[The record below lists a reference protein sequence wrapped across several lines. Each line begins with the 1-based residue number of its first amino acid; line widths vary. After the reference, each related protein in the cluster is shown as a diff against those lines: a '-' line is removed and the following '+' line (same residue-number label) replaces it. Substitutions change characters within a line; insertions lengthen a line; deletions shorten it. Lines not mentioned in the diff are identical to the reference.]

1 MLNVVIRLFLGCNK
15 IDLLMK
21 TELITKME
29 ELLLKDAG
37 EVAADVRALQKE
49 YQKLWTSEFEKAKQ
63 SFVDE
68 GGQAKDFEYVKGPED
83 LSFENLVESYN
94 KLKKESDQKIAGE
107 QARNLSIRQEIISK
121 IKDLSQLSEN
131 VGAAVRKLH
140 ELQTQWKETGP
151 VSSHKYKEIQADYS
165 HAVEDIYYNLKI
177 FRDLQEHDL
186 KKNFELKT
194 ELIGKLHTIQSLDN
208 IKEAERLI
216 KIYRNEWDEIGPVPN
231 AKWEALK
238 HDYKVVLDETY
249 SKIKTFYK
257 SAEEQKESNLKA
269 KQDII
274 EKVKAMIT
282 NGAEAKATRWN
293 EATEKIIALQ
303 AEWKSIGRTTEK
315 DNEKIWAEFR
325 TLCDSFFEKKKEFF
339 SGLNEKFAEN
349 RKIKTQLIAKAEAL
363 SNSTDW
369 QRTGLDLIKLQD
381 TWKKYPSNGDKEE
394 PKLFARFRKACNTF
408 FDAKKNHYEK
418 IDASYEENLT
428 IKEGIL
434 SRLLEIKLSEDGNA
448 NREILKNFSSEWNAA
463 GLVPMKDKKRL
474 NDAFYNKLDE
484 LYEEM
489 HIDKHEKSNIQ
500 FRTKIDRLL
509 ASENG
514 FDLLLKESDHL
525 KKMADEINAR
535 VRTYDNNLGFFK
547 TSKGSNSFMK
557 EIEDKIA
564 VEKAKIA
571 ELTAKRKL
579 ISEEL
584 NKMRNADKQKAEA

>member
-1 MLNVVIRLFLGCNK
+1 
-15 IDLLMK
+15 MK

-49 YQKLWTSEFEKAKQ
+49 YQKLWTSEFETAKQ

-68 GGQAKDFEYVKGPED
+68 GGKTKEFEYHKGPED
-83 LSFENLVESYN
+83 TQFEALVEKYN
-94 KLKKESDQKIAGE
+94 KLKKEADAKIASE
-107 QARNLSIRQEIISK
+107 QSKNLLVRQEIIAK
-121 IKDLSQLSEN
+121 IRDLSQLSEN
-131 VGAAVRKLH
+131 VGAAVRKLQ

-165 HAVEDIYYNLKI
+165 RAVEDIYYNLKI

-186 KKNFELKT
+186 KKNLEHKT
-194 ELIGKLHTIQSLDN
+194 ELIEKLKAIQSLEN

-231 AKWEALK
+231 GKWEALK
-238 HDYKVVLDETY
+238 HDYKIVLDETY
-249 SKIKTFYK
+249 KKIKGHYH
-257 SAEEQKESNLKA
+257 SLEEQKEVNLKS
-269 KQDII
+269 KVEII
-274 EKVKAMIT
+274 EKVKEIIESVT
-282 NGAEAKATRWN
+282 EAKATRWN

-303 AEWKSIGRTTEK
+303 SDWKSVGRTTEK

-325 TLCDSFFEKKKEFF
+325 TLCDSFFEKKKAFF
-339 SGLNEKFAEN
+339 AGMNEKFSSN
-349 RKIKTQLIAKAEAL
+349 RKIKSELIAKAEAL
-363 SNSTDW
+363 QGSTDW
-369 QRTGLDLIKLQD
+369 QKTGLDLIRLQD

-394 PKLFARFRKACNTF
+394 PKLFARFRKACNSF
-408 FDAKKNHYEK
+408 FDAKKAHYEN
-418 IDASYEENLT
+418 IDASFENNLVKKEEILT
-428 IKEGIL
+428 
-434 SRLLEIKLSEDGNA
+434 RLNDLKLTEDGA
-448 NREILKNFSSEWNAA
+448 SNRELLKTISAEWNDA
-463 GLVPMKDKKRL
+463 GMVPMKDKKRV

-484 LYEEM
+484 LYEQM
-489 HIDKHEKSNIQ
+489 HIDKNEKASIQ
-500 FRTKIDRLL
+500 FKTKLDRLS

-525 KKMADEINAR
+525 KKLADEINGR

-547 TSKGSNSFMK
+547 SSKGSNNTFMK
-557 EIEDKIA
+557 EIEEKIA
-564 VEKAKIA
+564 AEKSKIA

-584 NKMRNADKQKAEA
+584 NRIRAAAEKPKAEA